1 MPLNEKQKRH
11 LRALGH
17 KLKPVVLTGGA
28 GLTEAVYREID
39 AALAHHELIKVRV
52 NAEDREDRDAMIME
66 ICGHSEAELIQ
77 RIGHIAL
84 LYRRNEERPRIQL
97 P

>member
-17 KLKPVVLTGGA
+17 KLKPVVLTGNA

-52 NAEDREDRDAMIME
+52 NAEDRGDRDAMITE
-66 ICGHSEAELIQ
+66 ICDHSEAQLIQ

>member
-17 KLKPVVLTGGA
+17 KLKPVVLTGNA

-39 AALAHHELIKVRV
+39 SALVHHELIKVRV
-52 NAEDREDRDAMIME
+52 NAEDREDRDTMITE
-66 ICGHSEAELIQ
+66 ICDHSEAELIQ